1 MRLAKG
7 HARQAAGNEAGVD
20 RVEAVEET
28 GEPGLRAL
36 GRLGVDDLGGLG
48 EEVVEAVLPVLDVTV
63 VDGAGIRGA
72 GSGGRSRRGGSAGLG
87 LDSGL
92 DWGGHYYGI
101 VVEKK
106 RKQMNKEGI
115 NKRKRVKE
123 RRVSI
128 RDLVCLVK
136 E

>member
-1 MRLAKG
+1 MRLSEG
-7 HARQAAGNEAGVD
+7 NARQAAGNEAGIN

-36 GRLGVDDLGGLG
+36 RRLGVDDLGGLG

-63 VDGAGIRGA
+63 VDGAGLRGA
-72 GSGGRSRRGGSAGLG
+72 GSGGGSWWGGSAGLG

-101 VVEKK
+101 VV
-106 RKQMNKEGI
+106 
-115 NKRKRVKE
+115 
-123 RRVSI
+123 
-128 RDLVCLVK
+128 
-136 E
+136 